1 MEAEGKN
8 GKSVEFTY
16 RVSADGS
23 KLLVKIGKSQF
34 ETEFNDLDAVKE
46 FIKNNVDG

>member
-16 RVSADGS
+16 RESSDKS
-23 KLLVKIGKSQF
+23 KLLVKIGKSGF
-34 ETEFNDLDAVKE
+34 ELEFNDLDAVKE